1 MDARGD
7 LRALQAGEAAAV
19 AARRSAWAAQ
29 LPQIA
34 AFGGLSYY
42 GHDTPWGSGSG
53 DWTVGVA
60 VRWNVFPAL
69 GGVGA
74 VRKASAEQEAAR
86 ARHEG
91 ARRQAEVEVLTAE
104 RLLGAARQGAV
115 VAERAEGESREAL
128 AQAELRYQTGVA
140 PITELLDVQ
149 AAATT
154 ATLNLLTARRDVLL
168 AQAALD
174 FAYGAHDR

>member
-1 MDARGD
+1 
-7 LRALQAGEAAAV
+7 
-19 AARRSAWAAQ
+19 
-29 LPQIA
+29 
-34 AFGGLSYY
+34 
-42 GHDTPWGSGSG
+42 
-53 DWTVGVA
+53 VA

-86 ARHEG
+86 ARHEA

-128 AQAELRYQTGVA
+128 AQAELRYETGAA

-149 AAATT
+149 SAVTT

-168 AQAALD
+168 AYAALD